1 MVQPASQTAA
11 FSPTGQVHVGLTCTS
26 PMLRTPPAVFPIKI
40 YRVRHICISHL
51 TSSFLIPNLKN
62 QLWFDL
68 VWAWFW
74 FGFVW
79 FFVFL
84 WFVVLLVC
92 FCCVFFFFFFFALF
106 CFALLLFVLFCCV
119 LFRFV
124 LLCRKA
130 RTS

>member
-11 FSPTGQVHVGLTCTS
+11 FRPTGQVHIGLTCTS
-26 PMLRTPPAVFPIKI
+26 LMLRIPPAVFPIRI
-40 YRVRHICISHL
+40 YRVRHICIYQL
-51 TSSFLIPNLKN
+51 TTSFLIPNLKN

-92 FCCVFFFFFFFALF
+92 FVLFCFALF
-106 CFALLLFVLFCCV
+106 CFAFVCL
-119 LFRFV
+119 V
-124 LLCRKA
+124 LLCFV
-130 RTS
+130 SFCFVF